1 MEGFAPPFL
10 RGDTMN
16 RITVFHGNKKEFKQ
30 AVITENAL
38 EYFKKLGFVESVDKL
53 KAARNA
59 NKKD

>member
-1 MEGFAPPFL
+1 
-10 RGDTMN
+10 MN

-30 AVITENAL
+30 AVITKDSL
-38 EYFKKLGFVESVDKL
+38 EYFMKLGFVESVDKL